1 MSADK
6 YPSIFSRQM
15 ATIVYLYI
23 HEPEANNCFS
33 IITQVIIE
41 MPKQRNVTILP
52 QFSIVHKSSYH
63 AARINV
69 SRNAFLNSPS
79 EDKNIFFDVHTG

>member
-1 MSADK
+1 MG
-6 YPSIFSRQM
+6 YYII
-15 ATIVYLYI
+15 TTI

-41 MPKQRNVTILP
+41 IPKQRNVTILP
-52 QFSIVHKSSYH
+52 QFAIVDKSSYH

-69 SRNAFLNSPS
+69 SRYAFLNSHS
-79 EDKNIFFDVHTG
+79 EEKNVFFDVHTG